1 MFIRVHKQRS
11 LDPFIFA
18 WIVTSQT
25 VSQLLMNTIQQWIA
39 HVAPEQ
45 RMVRG
50 EQKKKSERY
59 SRVCDPTCPR
69 RQICRSTTING
80 TRNIVKLSYLASK
93 DGLLLPPYR
102 KGQNNS
108 NYVYNNLKPL
118 YIPLFNTSYLTFAA
132 HSSLATL
139 RTPADLGIWRA
150 EAVSSH
156 VCQIFRW
163 LRLYISGELISAHPL
178 LALSPFLNTKSN
190 HVHFRKGKEPVYP
203 NPIMSTRFLTLFTQK
218 KKKNRPS

>member
-1 MFIRVHKQRS
+1 MFIRGHKQRS

-25 VSQLLMNTIQQWIA
+25 VSRLLMNTIQQWIA
-39 HVAPEQ
+39 HAAPKK
-45 RMVRG
+45 RMVREENKRRKVKG
-50 EQKKKSERY
+50 TA
-59 SRVCDPTCPR
+59 VCVNPTCPR
-69 RQICRSTTING
+69 RQICRSTTVNG
-80 TRNIVKLSYLASK
+80 ARNIIILSYLASK

-150 EAVSSH
+150 EAMSSH

-218 KKKNRPS
+218 KKN